1 MRRIFSSFFSLC
13 SLLPLLSRCLK
24 TVANGIML
32 PCRALCAARQTTEG
46 NEIPPPPPHANRTS
60 WRHERFRTVRVPS
73 VMLRICFHMLYRR
86 LSKFTRVCREQPS
99 YRNDSFRSTHS
110 KDSAFGEGELLA
122 VSLLHCTVQCMV
134 QVCTPKRP
142 PKRAHSNKVLEP
154 GRVAHWQGGNTFHA
168 PRTSRPCIARTRDDK
183 GTTERTLTL
192 DAA

>member
-1 MRRIFSSFFSLC
+1 MALCFLAGRCVPRGKQLRETRYRRRRHTLTAPAGGTSASAPYACHRLC
-13 SLLPLLSRCLK
+13 SESVSICC
-24 TVANGIML
+24 TVGFPSSPGFAVNSHRTG
-32 PCRALCAARQTTEG
+32 TTVLG
-46 NEIPPPPPHANRTS
+46 QRTAK
-60 WRHERFRTVRVPS
+60 V
-73 VMLRICFHMLYRR
+73 LR
-86 LSKFTRVCREQPS
+86 
-99 YRNDSFRSTHS
+99 
-110 KDSAFGEGELLA
+110 FGEGELLA